1 MNDREQIEGRQSSK
15 RSSGEKQVEKFL
27 KSRFI
32 KYEREFSFDEL
43 RNPAT
48 GRLLFFDFY
57 LLEKKIAIEV
67 DGIYHFKSIDGSNLG
82 GQRYRDKLKNRFCR
96 DKKIKLI
103 RLRYEKQKIDLKK
116 LEKELAIPFRP
127 LPQPKKKYIAP
138 TKNGV
143 PISKLEK
150 IKKKADELKEYIE
163 DKRAK
168 ARLNYPNDIK
178 LKLGIAIDDSCK
190 NKHP

>member
-1 MNDREQIEGRQSSK
+1 MNDREQIEGRQSLK

-57 LLEKKIAIEV
+57 LLDKKIAIEV

-82 GQRYRDKLKNRFCR
+82 GQRYRDRLKNKFCK
-96 DKKIKLI
+96 DKRIKLI
-103 RLRYEKQKIDLKK
+103 RLRYEKQKINVKK
-116 LEKELAIPFRP
+116 LAKELNIPLKP
-127 LPQPKKKYIAP
+127 PAPPKKKVVAP
-138 TKNGV
+138 KKNGV
-143 PISKLEK
+143 PVETLER
-150 IKKKADELKEYIE
+150 IKKKADDFRKYVE
-163 DKRAK
+163 DKRAR
-168 ARLNYPNDIK
+168 ARYFYPDDIRN
-178 LKLGIAIDDSCK
+178 KLGIAIDNSWK

>member
-1 MNDREQIEGRQSSK
+1 MNDREQIEGRRSSK

-57 LLEKKIAIEV
+57 LLDKKIAIEV
-67 DGIYHFKSIDGSNLG
+67 DGIYHFKSVDGSNLG
-82 GQRYRDKLKNRFCR
+82 GQRHRDRLKNKFCK
-96 DKKIKLI
+96 DKHIKLI
-103 RLRYEKQKIDLKK
+103 RLRYEKQKINVKK
-116 LEKELAIPFRP
+116 LAKELNIPLKP
-127 LPQPKKKYIAP
+127 PAPPKKKYVAP
-138 TKNGV
+138 TKNGI

-163 DKRAK
+163 EKRAK

-178 LKLGIAIDDSCK
+178 LKLGIAIDDSRK
-190 NKHP
+190 K